1 MPIIL
6 NLARPFY
13 EHFNESSV
21 HVVVFSFKQKVDF
34 SYSAVILQMDMTS
47 EAM

>member
-6 NLARPFY
+6 SLARPFY
-13 EHFNESSV
+13 EYFNESSA

-34 SYSAVILQMDMTS
+34 SYLAVILQMDMTS